1 MERLYRVFPWVED
14 PFTAKGLSRYRST
27 VSDFRVLATHE
38 WFGELVSR
46 RRELRLVDLC
56 SGTGIGG
63 VALAKVLTDL
73 GVRVSLTLVDL
84 RQEALAR
91 AAEFSL
97 RELGSKP
104 DVLVLDVL
112 ELEEPSLE
120 GSFDIALI
128 WGHTTPHFSP
138 WEWVRVLANVSRLL
152 VDDGLLVY
160 DEADRVY
167 SIFYLQGYREVLPE
181 LAERGRV
188 VLSIHKGRDFRTGY
202 FNRVVLDLVSGEAE
216 EMEVYLWD
224 IASSAALTWVF
235 FSDVDYVPT
244 RKPYSGVV
252 LARKPRRSVDLRTA
266 FKELP
271 RILKHQQSS

>member
-1 MERLYRVFPWVED
+1 LERLYRVFPWVED

-27 VSDFRVLATHE
+27 VSEFKVLTTHE
-38 WFGELVSR
+38 WFGELVR

-84 RQEALAR
+84 RQEALSR

-120 GSFDIALI
+120 GSFDLALI

-152 VDDGLLVY
+152 VDDGLLIY

-188 VLSIHKGRDFRTGY
+188 VLSIHRGRDFRTGY